1 MLIAQTEKAG
11 RPWALRTHGPPS
23 HGRDGGPASWLRAPR
38 PTSFQPGSTTGPWW
52 RGWLR
57 RLPSQRSAGRGAGS
71 TPQPRPL
78 SDRFRPRPGR
88 GRGPPPL
95 LVRLFLCW
103 PGAEASGR
111 WPWSPGLDAVRG
123 AGKAA
128 PAPTRPGSVPEQKG
142 LFPGARRDVPCAW
155 QSDILMGRVRLS
167 AAKCRGVGAS
177 VGGGSLLGV
186 RGLSCDSVRFCRLC
200 RRRARRCHSPNASHH
215 PPVRP
220 LALVAI
226 SWPGGPEL

>member
-23 HGRDGGPASWLRAPR
+23 HGRDGGPASWLRAPPPHVLPAGQHRR
-38 PTSFQPGSTTGPWW
+38 PLVA
-52 RGWLR
+52 WL
-57 RLPSQRSAGRGAGS
+57 AEEAAFAEVCCRGAGS

-128 PAPTRPGSVPEQKG
+128 PAPTRPGSVPEQKS
-142 LFPGARRDVPCAW
+142 LFPGARRDVPRAW
-155 QSDILMGRVRLS
+155 QCDILMGRVRLS

-186 RGLSCDSVRFCRLC
+186 RGLSCGSVRFCRLC